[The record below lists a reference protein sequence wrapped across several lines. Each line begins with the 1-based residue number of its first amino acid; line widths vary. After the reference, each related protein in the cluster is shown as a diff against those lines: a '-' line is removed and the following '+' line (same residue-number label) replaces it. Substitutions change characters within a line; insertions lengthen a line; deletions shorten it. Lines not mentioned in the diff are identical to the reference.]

1 MCNPGLLCSIGEAI
15 NAWIKDLNWIYAK
28 FLNRNCRKDR
38 CADKIAESIS
48 ARCFLYFYTAKHL
61 IRRNQAEFSMIWSGL
76 EQYQP
81 RKKEYF

>member
-38 CADKIAESIS
+38 CADKIAKSIS
-48 ARCFLYFYTAKHL
+48 ARCFYIFIQPNIL
-61 IRRNQAEFSMIWSGL
+61 L
-76 EQYQP
+76 EEIKRSFQ
-81 RKKEYF
+81 